1 MPRDRAIAGA
11 QALPARIAPRARRT
25 PMPRTPI
32 ASSRR
37 THLIA
42 LNARLR
48 ACRKCHLA
56 GFLDE
61 RESVPIAR
69 DPEPDADVPQILLIG
84 QAPGLRATIQDRPFA
99 GAAGEKLRTW
109 FEKGGI
115 PRADFYRRI
124 HFAAVTRC
132 YPGRLPGARGDRV
145 PSPDEQ
151 ALCCPWLDE
160 LFEAVQPSI
169 VLLVGSLAIRT
180 FLGPFRSLADVVG
193 TATIRE
199 GVRYLPLP
207 HPSGVSRWLNEPAN
221 VASVDRAM
229 AILRGWVEA
238 VVRVDGIDDN
248 GEPHRRLDSSGVFP
262 ER

>member
-1 MPRDRAIAGA
+1 
-11 QALPARIAPRARRT
+11 
-25 PMPRTPI
+25 MPRTTT
-32 ASSRR
+32 AQSRTR
-37 THLIA
+37 SRVIA

-56 GFLDE
+56 GYLDE

-69 DPEPDADVPQILLIG
+69 DPEPDAPTPRILLVG

-99 GAAGEKLRTW
+99 GIAGDKLRAW

-115 PRADFYRRI
+115 PKAEFYARI

-145 PSPDEQ
+145 PSPEEQ
-151 ALCCPWLDE
+151 ALCRSWLDE
-160 LFEAVQPSI
+160 LIAALRPEV
-169 VLLVGSLAIRT
+169 VLPVGSLAIRT
-180 FLGPFRSLADVVG
+180 FLGSFKSLSDVVG
-193 TATIRE
+193 TAAIRD

-221 VASVDRAM
+221 VAAVDRAM
-229 AILRGWVEA
+229 TILRGWIEGPPV
-238 VVRVDGIDDN
+238 GISPRD
-248 GEPHRRLDSSGVFP
+248 LDAM
-262 ER
+262 